1 MLRCSRPHLVQIFC
15 FIDLVDNL
23 KDEISEELKLSL
35 PAFNK
40 SILINLI
47 RSFFFFFTVRVRE
60 GN

>member
-1 MLRCSRPHLVQIFC
+1 MLRCLRPHLVQIFC

-40 SILINLI
+40 HILINLI
-47 RSFFFFFTVRVRE
+47 RSFFFFTVRLRE

>member
-47 RSFFFFFTVRVRE
+47 RSFFFFTVRLRE